1 MYESDEE
8 NDSKRKLNF
17 FKNSMLESILL
28 QIFQAKTVK
37 AVLSSFILIVSYL
50 IGSFDVTLQ
59 AMFLAV
65 VLDFLLGL

>member
-1 MYESDEE
+1 
-8 NDSKRKLNF
+8 
-17 FKNSMLESILL
+17 MLESIIL

-37 AVLSSFILIVSYL
+37 ALLSSFILIMSYL